1 MELRDIVFEPHSDMS
16 ADDIDLVLQHDSLI
30 SQKSY
35 DNATALLN
43 NNKYEK
49 GFRASLFNSFQNKL
63 RKFEEF
69 LLNEFVAENDEY
81 YKFTE
86 PSESFL
92 SRTPLSC
99 SKLTVP

>member
-1 MELRDIVFEPHSDMS
+1 MELRDIVFEPHRDMS

-69 LLNEFVAENDEY
+69 LLNEFVAENGEY

-86 PSESFL
+86 PSEEEMEGKQWWIQPF
-92 SRTPLSC
+92 
-99 SKLTVP
+99 